1 MATKIITCINMSF
14 YHILPSNTSVE
25 MFPNN
30 SASSYRTPVNPP
42 YQLDG
47 EWEVA
52 VTGITHSNCINP
64 IANDEVMLTTTTPTT
79 TVEKKKEEKT
89 TTTIILP
96 TAYFQTPEQVCAYIT
111 RRIGHR
117 DIEFTYDA
125 HTKRAHLQLKADG
138 LHLQLSTDLCDV
150 LAFDRALFTKKGKYT
165 ASGELSL
172 TRRIHYFYIYSNIG
186 ELVRVGDTEAPLLA
200 VTAFNSKNQFGED
213 LHERTFRHPYYVRVK
228 QDTITLIEIAIY
240 DGAGQLVPFHS
251 DAKTTVRLH
260 FRRCL

>member
-1 MATKIITCINMSF
+1 MSF

-52 VTGITHSNCINP
+52 MTGITYSNCINP
-64 IANDEVMLTTTTPTT
+64 IANDEVMLTTTK
-79 TVEKKKEEKT
+79 KKKEEEEEEEEKTT

-111 RRIGHR
+111 QKIAHR
-117 DIEFTYDA
+117 DIVFTYDV
-125 HTKRAHLQLKADG
+125 HTKRVHLQIKADG
-138 LHLQLSTDLCDV
+138 LHLRLGTDLCDV
-150 LAFDRALFTKKGKYT
+150 LAFARALFTRKGRYT
-165 ASGELSL
+165 ADGELSL

-200 VTAFNSKNQFGED
+200 VTAFNNSKKQFGDD

-260 FRRCL
+260 FRRCRL